1 MDIPR
6 PATETAPVS
15 QYEIRATA
23 DIEPGLAVDVAEL
36 RRLTGGDVEVLSPG
50 VITVL
55 VVAEADDPY
64 RLARSVTAPMRELSR
79 CGIWTVRRR
88 GMLPVR
94 RRVTGAW
101 MGLGRG
107 DDGLGGVREP
117 RRPMP
122 SAGSSSVALEPP
134 AT

>member
-6 PATETAPVS
+6 PATQTAPMS

-23 DIEPGLAVDVAEL
+23 DIEPGLAIDVAEL
-36 RRLTGGDVEVLSPG
+36 RRLVGGEVEMVSPG
-50 VITVL
+50 VITVH
-55 VVAEADDPY
+55 VVAEVDDPH
-64 RLARSVTAPMRELSR
+64 RLACDVTAPMRELSR
-79 CGIWTVRRR
+79 CGIYTVRRR
-88 GMLPVR
+88 GVLRIR

-101 MGLGRG
+101 TGLGRG

-122 SAGSSSVALEPP
+122 SAPPSSVALEPP
-134 AT
+134 AA

>member
-1 MDIPR
+1 M
-6 PATETAPVS
+6 S
-15 QYEIRATA
+15 QYEIRASA
-23 DIEPGLAVDVAEL
+23 DIEPGLAIDVAEL
-36 RRLTGGDVEVLSPG
+36 RRLTGGDVEMVSPG

-64 RLARSVTAPMRELSR
+64 RLARDVTAPMRELSR

-88 GMLPVR
+88 GMLPIR

-101 MGLGRG
+101 TGLGRG

-122 SAGSSSVALEPP
+122 SAGSGSVALDTPT
-134 AT
+134 A